1 MLSEDGNRVLNIWFL
16 PHHTEML
23 VTYKK
28 LGDEDCTVALS
39 HHLTIVAALH
49 DILQYLCTHSQ
60 LGSAQARLGSR
71 ANRQLT
77 ADWGGI
83 NGIGQSRAAWLSSL
97 VRSTL
102 RQSRPNKAGLKCPS
116 MRRSVLPSIRP
127 QKVSLIPIKFGL

>member
-1 MLSEDGNRVLNIWFL
+1 MLSEDGSKVLNVWFL

-23 VTYKK
+23 VAYKK
-28 LGDEDCTVALS
+28 LSDEDCRTALT

-71 ANRQLT
+71 ADRQLT

-83 NGIGQSRAAWLSSL
+83 SGIGKSRG
-97 VRSTL
+97 V
-102 RQSRPNKAGLKCPS
+102 GLFEDVFQVNLG
-116 MRRSVLPSIRP
+116 RSVPLCCTWVGQFHLGEPGL
-127 QKVSLIPIKFGL
+127 VSW